1 MDQET
6 RATVTV
12 TVAGGVVQNVDFPAG
27 VRVVVRDYDVEG
39 CNESDLTNDENG
51 NKYLESVWE

>member
-1 MDQET
+1 M
-6 RATVTV
+6 TV

-27 VRVVVRDYDVEG
+27 VRVVVQDYDVEG

-51 NKYLESVWE
+51 NKYLESVSE